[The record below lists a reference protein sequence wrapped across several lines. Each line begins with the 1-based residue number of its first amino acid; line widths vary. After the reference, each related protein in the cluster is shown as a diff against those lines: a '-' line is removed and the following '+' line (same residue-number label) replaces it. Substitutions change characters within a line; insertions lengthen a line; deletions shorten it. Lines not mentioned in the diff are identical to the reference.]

1 MAVTTR
7 TMDGVDYVFFL
18 LSYDRRADVAY
29 RTNFTVWDFV
39 FLILLSSTIWI
50 WKKRSSDLFSF
61 NSSIDLPSKTR
72 VVTNKKTRE
81 KLKIK
86 GETHEEDIKEVFCC
100 CCLLCCAWGPF
111 NFWHTTK
118 KQQKKK
124 HSSTEYDTL
133 THLPLLKS
141 ESLIRANNVL
151 PLNWSKKRT
160 WRRAKRW
167 KIENEGAPIRLY
179 LNVSYGF
186 FSSGLFFFCRVIE
199 QTLWSGSCLIFH
211 HKTRNATQL
220 WNYLCE
226 S

>member
-1 MAVTTR
+1 MNYIR
-7 TMDGVDYVFFL
+7 HIYEQKFRPLQWPFIKHLSNGSYDEDNGRCRLCFFL

-61 NSSIDLPSKTR
+61 NSPIDLPSKTR

-118 KQQKKK
+118 KQQKKN
-124 HSSTEYDTL
+124 TL
-133 THLPLLKS
+133 RPNMTHWHTCHYWNP
-141 ESLIRANNVL
+141 N
-151 PLNWSKKRT
+151 
-160 WRRAKRW
+160 RW
-167 KIENEGAPIRLY
+167 Y
-179 LNVSYGF
+179 
-186 FSSGLFFFCRVIE
+186 E
-199 QTLWSGSCLIFH
+199 QIMYCL
-211 HKTRNATQL
+211 
-220 WNYLCE
+220 
-226 S
+226 